1 MTLALSVIIPVSVM
15 IYSNSRVSEVSKRL
29 DDTNTNLG
37 KRITD
42 LDTSL
47 NKRLDD
53 METRLTKHIDN
64 AFEHM
69 QLLLE
74 LHEAKH
80 HKN

>member
-15 IYSNSRVSEVSKRL
+15 IYSNSRVSEVSKRI

-37 KRITD
+37 KRM
-42 LDTSL
+42 DTL
-47 NKRLDD
+47 EDKLEAMEKRLIA
-53 METRLTKHIDN
+53 HIDN

-69 QLLLE
+69 KILLE